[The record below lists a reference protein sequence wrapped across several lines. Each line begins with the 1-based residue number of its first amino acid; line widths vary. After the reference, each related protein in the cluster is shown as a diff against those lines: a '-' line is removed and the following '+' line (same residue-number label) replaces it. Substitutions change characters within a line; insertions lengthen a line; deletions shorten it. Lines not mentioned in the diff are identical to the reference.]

1 MKTDSFGT
9 FARFLTS
16 GTILNLI
23 GLLLFSVL
31 IATDVKGE
39 NATIIVSLILL
50 PIAFLSNKKI
60 VFRDGKRSLQ
70 TKYRFVLIYL
80 LIVACNYLYLRFFLQ
95 IFHAPE
101 LIAQVFFLSVVV
113 VISFLVQKLWVF
125 RLDSKK

>member
-1 MKTDSFGT
+1 MNSFGT

-31 IATDVKGE
+31 IATGVKGE
-39 NATIIVSLILL
+39 NATIIVSLSLL
-50 PIAFLSNKKI
+50 PFTFLSNKKI
-60 VFRDGKRSLQ
+60 VFRDGKRSSQ
-70 TKYRFVLIYL
+70 TMYRFVLIYL
-80 LIVACNYLYLRFFLQ
+80 LIVACNYFYLRFISQLFRV
-95 IFHAPE
+95 HE

-113 VISFLVQKLWVF
+113 VGSFLVQKLWVF